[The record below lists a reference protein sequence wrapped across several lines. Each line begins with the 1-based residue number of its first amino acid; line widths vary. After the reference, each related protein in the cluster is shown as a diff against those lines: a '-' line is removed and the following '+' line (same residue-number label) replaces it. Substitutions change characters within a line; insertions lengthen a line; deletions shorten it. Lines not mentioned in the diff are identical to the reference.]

1 MFFRIAECDKLQ
13 KTMYKKQKDTLM
25 INVEVLISF
34 SRPGRLLKTQ
44 IFEKNAILPME
55 KHLRHSFLVLSNL
68 TNLKEQL

>member
-1 MFFRIAECDKLQ
+1 M
-13 KTMYKKQKDTLM
+13 
-25 INVEVLISF
+25 S
-34 SRPGRLLKTQ
+34 LLKTQ